1 MGQSGLERENDGPIP
16 FNLNGGP
23 AATTLSRGTDKGTEV
38 FTCTRR
44 IQPLDCD
51 R

>member
-1 MGQSGLERENDGPIP
+1 MGQRGLEWESDGPIP

-38 FTCTRR
+38 FTCNRR
-44 IQPLDCD
+44 IQLLDWD